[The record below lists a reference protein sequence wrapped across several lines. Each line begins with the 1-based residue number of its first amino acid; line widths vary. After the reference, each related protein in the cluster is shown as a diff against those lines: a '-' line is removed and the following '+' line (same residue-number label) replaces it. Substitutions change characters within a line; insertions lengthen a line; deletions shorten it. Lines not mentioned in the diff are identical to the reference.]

1 MRSAVLAV
9 LLVAPLASAFSTHV
23 QAARPVALARP
34 HRAAAPCLPTSVHT
48 RLQTRRNAVSM
59 TAMTAIGRSR
69 ALTALVACRLPL
81 AVMATLA
88 VFAAVAARF
97 GRRRPSNDLQTP
109 VQASDPIPSTA
120 SVATTS
126 PEQLSEAAG
135 GARPEASTPDGG
147 SDADV
152 PLDPLGLRDL
162 DPSSR
167 VLLVRCCALSVEPVG
182 ELGLPRMC
190 VRALPATVDVPQL
203 ERIFAQVRPPVGQVA
218 TRLVGRPLSGM
229 PGCPSAFSLQ
239 PSAAQVHLL
248 LAAQVRSHLDRGEH
262 FTVFWDL
269 RQLRPPSRAALKFGV
284 GWMGRPENGADFD
297 ECINAIVLLVTSPV
311 VRFVAEWSLKACNP
325 PNPVHVVSNEAEAIE
340 AARAYT

>member
-1 MRSAVLAV
+1 VLTG

-48 RLQTRRNAVSM
+48 RLQSRGRNAVSM

-167 VLLVRCCALSVEPVG
+167 VLLVRCCALSVEPAG

-203 ERIFAQVRPPVGQVA
+203 ERIFAQVRRQ
-218 TRLVGRPLSGM
+218 
-229 PGCPSAFSLQ
+229 
-239 PSAAQVHLL
+239 
-248 LAAQVRSHLDRGEH
+248 LDRGEH
-262 FTVFWDL
+262 FTTFWDL

-284 GWMGRPENGADFD
+284 GWMGRPENGADLD
-297 ECINAIVLLVTSPV
+297 EYINAIVLLVTSPV

>member
-1 MRSAVLAV
+1 MLAA

-23 QAARPVALARP
+23 QAVRPVALARP
-34 HRAAAPCLPTSVHT
+34 HRAATPCLPTSVHT
-48 RLQTRRNAVSM
+48 RLQTRGRNAVSM

-97 GRRRPSNDLQTP
+97 GCRRPSNDLQMP
-109 VQASDPIPSTA
+109 VRASVPIPSTA

-162 DPSSR
+162 DPRSR
-167 VLLVRCCALSVEPVG
+167 LLLVPCCALSLEPAG
-182 ELGLPRMC
+182 ELGLARMC
-190 VRALPATVDVPQL
+190 VRALPATIDVPQL

-218 TRLVGRPLSGM
+218 TRLVGRSCK

-248 LAAQVRSHLDRGEH
+248 LAAQVRRVMDRGEH

-297 ECINAIVLLVTSPV
+297 EYIDAIVLLVTSPV

>member
-1 MRSAVLAV
+1 MLAA

-23 QAARPVALARP
+23 QAVRPVALARP
-34 HRAAAPCLPTSVHT
+34 HRAATPCLPTSVHT
-48 RLQTRRNAVSM
+48 RLQTRGRNAVSM

-69 ALTALVACRLPL
+69 ALTALVACRLPF

-97 GRRRPSNDLQTP
+97 GRRRPSNGLQTP
-109 VQASDPIPSTA
+109 VQGSVPIPSTA

-135 GARPEASTPDGG
+135 GARPEASTPDSD

-152 PLDPLGLRDL
+152 ALDPLGLRDL

-167 VLLVRCCALSVEPVG
+167 LLLVPCCVLSLEPAG
-182 ELGLPRMC
+182 ELALPRMSVC
-190 VRALPATVDVPQL
+190 ALPATVDVPQL
-203 ERIFAQVRPPVGQVA
+203 ERIFEQVRRV
-218 TRLVGRPLSGM
+218 
-229 PGCPSAFSLQ
+229 
-239 PSAAQVHLL
+239 
-248 LAAQVRSHLDRGEH
+248 LDRGEH

-284 GWMGRPENGADFD
+284 GWMGRAENGADFD
-297 ECINAIVLLVTSPV
+297 EYINAIVLLVTSPV